1 MKPGYLLA
9 SLFAIVAIVTIAACD
24 QTPKEQVQAVDAAH
38 ASAMA
43 GDCPMADEEG
53 NITIVPGL
61 TATVIAHGYGR
72 AAVSR
77 DYADVHTRAQ
87 DRGAIQRSGRSRK
100 LFVFLFRP

>member
-9 SLFAIVAIVTIAACD
+9 SLFAIVTIAACG
-24 QTPKEQVQAVDAAH
+24 QTSKEQVQAADAAH

-61 TATVIAHGYGR
+61 TATIIAHGYGR

-77 DYADVHTRAQ
+77 DYADVHTTLWLYDEEAPGG
-87 DRGAIQRSGRSRK
+87 RGTEIWTSGG
-100 LFVFLFRP
+100 